1 MSDANETDDTDD
13 TVTPHRGEVL
23 QALTRELAGLARLP
37 GHVRRVAM
45 RADGV
50 SVEVEWAGEA
60 AAAPTPA
67 DEPTP
72 AAVRS
77 PAAPDDEHLVIRAP
91 LVGTFYAAPQPGSPP
106 FVVPGDAV
114 EKGQT
119 LAIVEAMKLMN
130 HVEADCVG
138 RVVEVLVHDGQ
149 PVEFDQPLLLLAAT
163 ADGAS

>member
-1 MSDANETDDTDD
+1 MSDTDHTDD

-60 AAAPTPA
+60 AAAPAPA

-77 PAAPDDEHLVIRAP
+77 PAALDDEHLVIRAP
-91 LVGTFYAAPQPGSPP
+91 LVGTFYAAPEPGSPP

-119 LAIVEAMKLMN
+119 LGIVEAMKLMN
-130 HVEADCVG
+130 HLEAESAG
-138 RVVEVLVHDGQ
+138 RVVEVLVRDGQ
-149 PVEFDQPLLLLAAT
+149 PVEFDQPLLLLVPT
-163 ADGAS
+163 VDGAS